1 MTQFNPSAIAGIAYT
16 GIGLGLV
23 AGISLKTL
31 DIMQDAFREDRQ
43 QKQRKKHY
51 KAPEWKPPKNMFIG
65 PKLRIPKWEY

>member
-1 MTQFNPSAIAGIAYT
+1 MTQFNPSSIAGIAYT
-16 GIGLGLV
+16 GIGLGLI

-43 QKQRKKHY
+43 QKQKQKQF
-51 KAPEWKPPKNMFIG
+51 KVPKFKPPKSMFIE